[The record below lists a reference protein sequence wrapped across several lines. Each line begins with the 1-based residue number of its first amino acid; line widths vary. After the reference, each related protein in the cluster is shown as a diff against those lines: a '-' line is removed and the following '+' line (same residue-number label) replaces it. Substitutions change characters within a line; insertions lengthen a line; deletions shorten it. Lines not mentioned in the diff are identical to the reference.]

1 MPIGMT
7 KTVGVAAVAMA
18 MALGAVTSAQGGRGQ
33 APGGAAATP
42 RAAAPIELTGTWV
55 SVVTEDWRW
64 RMVTPPKG
72 DYPSVPLNAEG
83 AKLAA
88 AWDPARDTAAGEQCR
103 AYGAGNIM
111 RVPGR
116 VRLSWDDDFTLKLE
130 AEAGMQTRLFA
141 FGPPPQAPAPPTWQG
156 VSRAQW
162 QMAGGRGRA
171 SLARGG
177 QLTVVT
183 TNLRPGYLQK
193 NGVPYSEETRVTEYF
208 NVTAEPN
215 GDQWMVVTTVVE
227 DPRYLTTRFAR
238 SSHFKKASDGVWTPR
253 PCEAS

>member
-1 MPIGMT
+1 M
-7 KTVGVAAVAMA
+7 KKVSVAAAAMTL
-18 MALGAVTSAQGGRGQ
+18 MLGGAAFAQGGRGQ
-33 APGGAAATP
+33 TPDGTPPTP
-42 RAAAPIELTGTWV
+42 RATAPIELTGTWI

-83 AKLAA
+83 TRVAE

-116 VRLSWDDDFTLKLE
+116 VRLSWENDTTLKLE
-130 AEAGMQTRLFA
+130 TEAGTQTRLFA
-141 FGPPPQAPAPPTWQG
+141 FGPPPQTPAERTWQG
-156 VSRAQW
+156 LSRAQW
-162 QMAGGRGRA
+162 QIAGGRRGA
-171 SLARGG
+171 GPNRGG

-208 NVTAEPN
+208 NVTSEPN

-227 DPRYLTTRFAR
+227 DPRYLNTRYAR
-238 SSHFKKASDGVWTPR
+238 SSHFRKVSDGGWTPT